1 MILNT
6 IDICSNILSD
16 LKFVKVSSVVLA
28 SKEADAT
35 PSNIPSSGESLLQL
49 LGLLV
54 LFIIIL
60 IACYFVTR
68 WVAGIGQGTE
78 STSNIRIIETHKIT
92 PNKYIQIVRI
102 AGEYVAI
109 AISKDNV
116 TFLCKL
122 DEDNINLMPVK
133 PMEFKS
139 FKDVFAK
146 IRKDDS
152 NSGDK
157 SEEEASGKEDN
168 QENTSDME

>member
-1 MILNT
+1 MILNI

-28 SKEADAT
+28 SKEVDTT

-60 IACYFVTR
+60 VACYFVTK
-68 WVAGIGQGTE
+68 WVASVSQGAANA
-78 STSNIRIIETHKIT
+78 SNIRIIETHKIT
-92 PNKYIQIVRI
+92 PNKYIQIVKI
-102 AGEYVAI
+102 AEEYIAI
-109 AISKDNV
+109 AVAKDNV

-133 PMEFKS
+133 PMELKN

-146 IRKDDS
+146 VKKDKIDDGEK
-152 NSGDK
+152 N
-157 SEEEASGKEDN
+157 EEEASGKEDN
-168 QENTSDME
+168 QQNTGDME